1 MGEAAVPSPGE
12 IAQTAL
18 APGPYAVVSADRD
31 GIIRDWNAVAE
42 SIFGHA
48 ASEAIGRSLDLIIP
62 EEERGDHW
70 RNYRRA
76 HSAPWLH
83 AYRWPIY
90 CFIAVGF
97 WNTVGA
103 GLLGFAINPPIA
115 LYYLQGLNMTPAHG
129 HAAALATRRR
139 LCRGVVPGR

>member
-76 HSAPWLH
+76 MATGILN
-83 AYRWPIY
+83 YRPDHVLDVEGLRRNGERVSLDVALIPERDPGGY
-90 CFIAVGF
+90 LVGITAVIRE
-97 WNTVGA
+97 A
-103 GLLGFAINPPIA
+103 
-115 LYYLQGLNMTPAHG
+115 
-129 HAAALATRRR
+129 
-139 LCRGVVPGR
+139 